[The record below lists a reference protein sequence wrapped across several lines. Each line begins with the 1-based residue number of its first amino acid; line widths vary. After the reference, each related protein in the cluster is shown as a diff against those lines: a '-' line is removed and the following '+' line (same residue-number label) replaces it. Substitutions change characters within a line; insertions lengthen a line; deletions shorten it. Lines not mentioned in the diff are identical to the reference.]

1 MPTYSG
7 EHEVADGDEI
17 LGDKQICSQYDKI
30 EADKEEDRRRQRF
43 PHLVQKLGADPTCNP
58 VRNPGR
64 LGHFPLFVFRKPARS
79 PISCLSGPTE
89 RRLRWPQKDSAPVSG
104 AVSSQV

>member
-1 MPTYSG
+1 MRTKPITYNDSRLAEPTGISDGIARRIGAQLMPTYSG

-43 PHLVQKLGADPTCNP
+43 PHLVQ
-58 VRNPGR
+58 
-64 LGHFPLFVFRKPARS
+64 
-79 PISCLSGPTE
+79 GPQ
-89 RRLRWPQKDSAPVSG
+89 P
-104 AVSSQV
+104 